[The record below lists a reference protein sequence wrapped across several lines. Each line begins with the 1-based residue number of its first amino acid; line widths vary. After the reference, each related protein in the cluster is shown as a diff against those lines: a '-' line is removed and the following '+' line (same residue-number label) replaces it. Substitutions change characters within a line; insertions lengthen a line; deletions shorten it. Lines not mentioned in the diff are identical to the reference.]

1 MYSLRTQE
9 KLDAEL
15 NQTSS
20 RQVLWNN
27 LNDKKKSG
35 RMIRRI
41 YNKTS
46 REEMAQSSRTRC
58 REWVDNA
65 NADMK
70 SWVRDPQPSVFKHT
84 FRDRQQEAEIGPSNG
99 HVSGR
104 KYIPSRLVFSGGGEL
119 NEEKTAD
126 LMETLLEP
134 SRMRGNDPNA
144 LQNPCRPT
152 VFITD

>member
-9 KLDAEL
+9 KLDAEQS
-15 NQTSS
+15 QTSS

-27 LNDKKKSG
+27 LNDKNKSG

-41 YNKTS
+41 YSKTS
-46 REEMAQSSRTRC
+46 REEMVQSSRTRC
-58 REWVDNA
+58 REWVGNA

-70 SWVRDPQPSVFKHT
+70 SWVRDSQPSVFKHT

-119 NEEKTAD
+119 DEEKTAD

-134 SRMRGNDPNA
+134 SRMRGNDQNA